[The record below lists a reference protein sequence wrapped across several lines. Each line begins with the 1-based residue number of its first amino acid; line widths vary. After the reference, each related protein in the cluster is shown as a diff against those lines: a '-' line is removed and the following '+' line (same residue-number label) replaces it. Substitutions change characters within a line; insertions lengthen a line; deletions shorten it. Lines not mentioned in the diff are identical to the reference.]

1 MGRPGGE
8 LTYVVAQG
16 DGILALAGTS
26 ERVAVD
32 QTEGGYRPQVGPAA
46 AEVDR
51 RILARNLQSLPGALR
66 AQGAVPLAD
75 PIVVGRWSGLRP
87 QREGGVRLELEL
99 SEAGEG
105 GPLQVVH
112 NYGHGGGGVVT
123 SWGCAEDVAG
133 LAARALADCPGPEH
147 SGLRPR
153 ELPGSLAP
161 LGAAAVAARLA
172 GLAQSAVQPVA
183 RL

>member
-1 MGRPGGE
+1 MEG
-8 LTYVVAQG
+8 VAG
-16 DGILALAGTS
+16 
-26 ERVAVD
+26 AVD

-112 NYGHGGGGVVT
+112 NYGHGGSGWTVMAGAAREA
-123 SWGCAEDVAG
+123 CALVAG
-133 LAARALADCPGPEH
+133 LRA
-147 SGLRPR
+147 
-153 ELPGSLAP
+153 
-161 LGAAAVAARLA
+161 GAAGGARL
-172 GLAQSAVQPVA
+172 
-183 RL
+183 